1 MVAAARNEMG
11 PMSTT
16 IVESGEFA
24 GWTTWAEEPFEHE
37 TAGPFY
43 FKVDEQGP
51 VAAFRVQR
59 KHMNGGGVVHGGC
72 LMTFADF
79 ALFAIGHE
87 AMEGSYG
94 VTVAFTAEFIDG
106 AIEGE
111 LLTARGD
118 TLRKG
123 GSLSFVR
130 GIVYGEDGRPV
141 LNFSG
146 TIKRLRK
153 KT

>member
-1 MVAAARNEMG
+1 MA
-11 PMSTT
+11 TT
-16 IVESGEFA
+16 IETTGEFA
-24 GWTTWAEEPFEHE
+24 GWTTWKEEPFEHE

-43 FKVDEQGP
+43 FRVDEQGP

-59 KHMNGGGVVHGGC
+59 KHMNAGGVAHGGS

-79 ALFAIGHE
+79 ALFALGHE
-87 AMEGSYG
+87 AMEGGYG
-94 VTVAFTAEFIDG
+94 VTAAFTCEFISG
-106 AIEGE
+106 ALEGE
-111 LLTARGD
+111 RLTARGD

-146 TIKRLRK
+146 TIKKQRK
-153 KT
+153 QS

>member
-1 MVAAARNEMG
+1 MA
-11 PMSTT
+11 TT
-16 IVESGEFA
+16 IETSGEFA
-24 GWTTWAEEPFEHE
+24 GWTTWKEEPFEYQ

-43 FKVDEQGP
+43 YRIDNKGP
-51 VAAFRVQR
+51 VAAFRVAR
-59 KHMNGGGVVHGGC
+59 KHMNAGGVVHGGC

-94 VTVAFTAEFIDG
+94 VTVAFTAEFLDG
-106 AIEGE
+106 ALEGE
-111 LLTARGD
+111 LLTARGE

-130 GIVYGEDGRPV
+130 GIVHGEDGRPV

-146 TIKRLRK
+146 TIKKRRK
-153 KT
+153 QT

>member
-1 MVAAARNEMG
+1 MATKIE
-11 PMSTT
+11 T
-16 IVESGEFA
+16 SGEFA
-24 GWTTWAEEPFEHE
+24 GWTTWKEEPFEHD

-43 FKVDEQGP
+43 FKVDEKGP
-51 VAAFRVQR
+51 VAAFRVTR
-59 KHMNGGGVVHGGC
+59 KHMNAGGVVHGGC

-79 ALFAIGHE
+79 ALFALGHD

-106 AIEGE
+106 ALEGE

-130 GIVYGEDGRPV
+130 GIIHGEDGRPV

-146 TIKRLRK
+146 TIKKLRK
-153 KT
+153 PA

>member
-1 MVAAARNEMG
+1 MA
-11 PMSTT
+11 TT
-16 IVESGEFA
+16 IETSGEFA
-24 GWTTWAEEPFEHE
+24 GWTTWKEEPFEYQ

-43 FKVDEQGP
+43 YRIDDKGP
-51 VAAFRVQR
+51 VAAFRVAR
-59 KHMNGGGVVHGGC
+59 KHMNAGGVVHGGC

-79 ALFAIGHE
+79 ALFALGHE

-106 AIEGE
+106 ALEGE

-130 GIVYGEDGRPV
+130 GLIHGEDGRPV

-146 TIKRLRK
+146 TIKKLRK
-153 KT
+153 PT